1 MQQMQYL
8 LSGMFGRA
16 CKLIGDGAGT
26 AELAREVGDVRQ
38 ALVDKLAG
46 ESLGCPV
53 VGAPGKGAVGSR
65 GCGWRATPGRH
76 RPRLTVSPDC

>member
-26 AELAREVGDVRQ
+26 AELAREVR
-38 ALVDKLAG
+38 AHHRSRHTR
-46 ESLGCPV
+46 SLSVC
-53 VGAPGKGAVGSR
+53 
-65 GCGWRATPGRH
+65 
-76 RPRLTVSPDC
+76 